1 MTTFAGLMPTLSAI
15 ILNKEAAA
23 PVGEMSSYVRTEA
36 VVNNACDYM
45 MPCPPPRPPSTENSE
60 PRTFAA

>member
-23 PVGEMSSYVRTEA
+23 PVGEMSSHVRAEA
-36 VVNNACDYM
+36 VMDNAYDYM
-45 MPCPPPRPPSTENSE
+45 MLCPPPRPPSTESSE
-60 PRTFAA
+60 TSAA